1 MNEQLKPKATF
12 KGDLKMRTDAATQT
26 ERPRRAVPNHSQS
39 FAQALESKQVSIDF
53 PPTPLHELTAR
64 WPWLK
69 LAWKGPIAN
78 CKHGLPPESLNVLDV
93 VCHMYDDHLLNDQE
107 FYRWLEGLES
117 KIAKGTLKAV
127 KTAR

>member
-1 MNEQLKPKATF
+1 
-12 KGDLKMRTDAATQT
+12 MRTDAATQT

-39 FAQALESKQVSIDF
+39 FAQALESKQVSIDY
-53 PPTPLHELTAR
+53 PPTPLHELTER

-69 LAWKGPIAN
+69 VPWRGPIAD
-78 CKHGLPPESLNVLDV
+78 CQHGLPPKNLNVLDV
-93 VCHMYDDHLLNDQE
+93 VCHMYDDH
-107 FYRWLEGLES
+107 FLEEPDFLKWVRELES